1 MVLGLV
7 LAVSQLLA
15 RRGRSLPPLLAG
27 LVLSWLSAP
36 GKLYEVQVASTPT
49 GGSWS
54 NLTTVSGAGAPV
66 TALDINPSGPRYYRL
81 RVLP

>member
-1 MVLGLV
+1 MFNPTTTQMPGGQRQV
-7 LAVSQLLA
+7 
-15 RRGRSLPPLLAG
+15 
-27 LVLSWLSAP
+27 VLSWLSAP